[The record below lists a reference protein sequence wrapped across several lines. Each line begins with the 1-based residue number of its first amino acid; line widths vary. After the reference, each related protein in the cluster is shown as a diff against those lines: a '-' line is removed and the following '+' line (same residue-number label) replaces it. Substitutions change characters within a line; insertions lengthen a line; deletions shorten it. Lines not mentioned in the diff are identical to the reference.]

1 MPRADPETAF
11 TLGLLDGI
19 ASTLG
24 IPILDMK
31 ASLPPLGEDLDA
43 AMAGTQNGLRVVL
56 DAVRYYEEGK
66 LNQLA
71 ALGIRTTDVAASYLA
86 ALAWTSQT
94 AAAANEV

>member
-1 MPRADPETAF
+1 
-11 TLGLLDGI
+11 
-19 ASTLG
+19 
-24 IPILDMK
+24 
-31 ASLPPLGEDLDA
+31 
-43 AMAGTQNGLRVVL
+43 MAGTQNGLRVVL